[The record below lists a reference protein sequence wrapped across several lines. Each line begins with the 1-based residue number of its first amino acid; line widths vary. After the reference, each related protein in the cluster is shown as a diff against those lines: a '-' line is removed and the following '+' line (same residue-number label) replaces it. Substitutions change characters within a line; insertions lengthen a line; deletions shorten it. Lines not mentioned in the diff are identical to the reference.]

1 LQGACS
7 GGSCGLM
14 VMTGI
19 RLAPQATLT
28 PWHAVLIIVG
38 TLVLAL
44 TKNKAGLDHCRC
56 GGAWFGASVAFRMR
70 MMSASSAQPPACRQ
84 ARIEELTGTAISMT
98 YVSWPHRFV
107 QPVAKLHKQAQFCR
121 SLIRS
126 RQRLAQP
133 SHPSTHS
140 SSLTVTPTTLSG
152 TSHPSCTSDSRGFGG
167 FVRAPTGDRLL
178 AGTDANQQSRVGKYG
193 SRTHTAEIR
202 FPQRRAA

>member
-1 LQGACS
+1 
-7 GGSCGLM
+7 M

-84 ARIEELTGTAISMT
+84 ARIEELTRTAISMT

-107 QPVAKLHKQAQFCR
+107 QPVAKIVQYGPTNRNVLTRSHLHQRTRRRLCKLLILLPLMAWLAALDDFR
-121 SLIRS
+121 NWLIR
-126 RQRLAQP
+126 
-133 SHPSTHS
+133 
-140 SSLTVTPTTLSG
+140 
-152 TSHPSCTSDSRGFGG
+152 
-167 FVRAPTGDRLL
+167 
-178 AGTDANQQSRVGKYG
+178 
-193 SRTHTAEIR
+193 E
-202 FPQRRAA
+202 AA